1 MLDSYLDASQ
11 DEFVAPK
18 PLNGDPDT
26 GRLDGAPPPLWSHR
40 GTGLDRPRFSTL
52 ADGPLKQGGT
62 EMRTRFTDS
71 QKAGIFTG
79 QVLVSLQPL
88 EPQWSAGL
96 SRPVGT
102 KSAEARASPRS
113 TRPHKRLPLPVEPTE
128 VLCGPHEAE
137 AGKVVMGHVR
147 SRNHVA
153 MTDRAAE
160 PLRTGARASLQSRLS
175 WLSEQ

>member
-1 MLDSYLDASQ
+1 VLDSYLDASQ

-96 SRPVGT
+96 S
-102 KSAEARASPRS
+102 
-113 TRPHKRLPLPVEPTE
+113 LPGGDEVRRGKGKPALDPTAQATTTSSGAHG
-128 VLCGPHEAE
+128 GP
-137 AGKVVMGHVR
+137 VR
-147 SRNHVA
+147 SA
-153 MTDRAAE
+153 
-160 PLRTGARASLQSRLS
+160 
-175 WLSEQ
+175 